1 MKRYT
6 LKTKEERIE
15 FDMGH
20 KMEIRRTHAIE
31 PSETGELVFWSDVQ
45 EVIKG
50 LEQRIPEIRIARL
63 EAALGLVAKGCCPEC
78 GEKVQGWKVPSGSFA
93 PEMWA
98 TLKEMNIDTGTG
110 HKLICSRKNQK
121 H

>member
-20 KMEIRRTHAIE
+20 KMEIRRTYAIE
-31 PSETGELVFWSDVQ
+31 PSETGELVLWSEVQ

-50 LEQRIPEIRIARL
+50 LENRIPEIRIERL
-63 EAALGLVAKGCCPEC
+63 QKQLALAVKGCCPEC
-78 GEKVQGWKVPSGSFA
+78 GEKVQGWKGPSGFFG
-93 PEMWA
+93 PEMA
-98 TLKEMNIDTGTG
+98 ASITESGRDTSTG
-110 HKLICSRKNQK
+110 HKLSCSRRHQA
-121 H
+121 